1 MSGQAILFL
10 DWCATD
16 LLRMYRRSWCVH
28 VSVITVSG
36 LPPIYVLDFPSTSS
50 FGFLKKL
57 AIQSLFVQIFCR
69 YVRFKDLLIEKN
81 RNFKGNQVISSCNL
95 RI

>member
-1 MSGQAILFL
+1 MFI
-10 DWCATD
+10 
-16 LLRMYRRSWCVH
+16 VH

-36 LPPIYVLDFPSTSS
+36 LPPMYVLDFPNTSS

-57 AIQSLFVQIFCR
+57 AIQSLFAQIFCR
-69 YVRFKDLLIEKN
+69 YVRFKDLLIEKS

-95 RI
+95 KNNYYPLHQDYLLSAK